1 MSIHSL
7 QRSRLLSAALFSAGL
22 ALGWP
27 LFAGA
32 KLQGNVCDPLIDKAE
47 FFRIQLLS
55 ATADGVSL
63 IPEGGVGP
71 ESAIYSVSAV
81 RPEAGTTGEAL
92 RATLFESKPIRGT
105 GELYRELVLQRQP

>member
-1 MSIHSL
+1 MSINSL

-32 KLQGNVCDPLIDKAE
+32 KLQGNVCDPLFDKAE
-47 FFRIQLLS
+47 FFRLQLLS

-63 IPEGGVGP
+63 IPEEGVGP
-71 ESAIYSVSAV
+71 ESAIYSLSAV
-81 RPEAGTTGEAL
+81 RPEEGTTGEAI
-92 RATLFESKPIRGT
+92 RATLFEAKPIRGT
-105 GELYRELVLQRQP
+105 GELYRELALQRQP